1 MRERLKSIF
10 LLIIICTSFYMT
22 AKLWIND
29 YSPPPQTSAPV
40 DIIEPEPLDVL
51 APAVINLHL
60 TSSSRQFSPG
70 DAGFEAAWST
80 FRQLISRAPSVNVSA
95 TTESEW
101 KKALAGGSIE
111 FKLAGKVQLRM
122 WLEALSIQPSD
133 LTNYDYSFDRVLL
146 SAASNNIY
154 FGDTLNSKYLIWS
167 SVSPKEQPSGVK
179 DDVAKA
185 LAVLQT
191 LQTGHALRSLTPPYS
206 SLAAPWVYVPVDP
219 GAWPQLKAR
228 GEKDKS
234 QQVANGFFADVS
246 LVRKI
251 AQRDG
256 RIHFTDGSRGVY
268 LEPDGAIEYY
278 DTQWFSSE
286 RDINANAS
294 LILSSALKFVAIH
307 GGWPG
312 EARLTRMEPALNQSL
327 PYIHFEFVPFT
338 TVWIRGVPQY
348 VPVVSYSQQVSLNV
362 TERLV
367 SEYKRFTYVPLQTGA
382 GPMGVLAPERALRVA
397 ENHLEPDVLI
407 TDMYLA
413 YYQRDIDQTEEWLF
427 PVWVIEQGA
436 YKIFVHGYVDTVMK
450 P

>member
-1 MRERLKSIF
+1 MREKLKSIF
-10 LLIIICTSFYMT
+10 LLVIICTSFYMT
-22 AKLWIND
+22 AQLWIND

-60 TSSSRQFSPG
+60 ASSSRQFSPG

-80 FRQLISRAPSVNVSA
+80 FRQLISRAPSVNVSI

-101 KKALAGGSIE
+101 KKALGGGSIE

-133 LTNYDYSFDRVLL
+133 LTNYEYSFDRVLL

-154 FGDTLNSKYLIWS
+154 FWDTLNSKYLIWS
-167 SVSPKEQPSGVK
+167 SVSPKEQPSSFK
-179 DDVAKA
+179 DDVEKA

-191 LQTGHALRSLTPPYS
+191 LESGHAVRQLDPPYRA
-206 SLAAPWVYVPVDP
+206 LAAPWVYIPRNP
-219 GAWPQLKAR
+219 GAWPQLRAR
-228 GEKDKS
+228 GEKNKS
-234 QQVANGFFADVS
+234 QQVVNGFFKDIS
-246 LVRKI
+246 LVREI
-251 AQRDG
+251 TQRDG

-338 TVWIRGVPQY
+338 TVLIRGVPQY
-348 VPVVSYSQQVSLNV
+348 VPVVSYSQQISLNV

-367 SEYKRFTYVPLQTGA
+367 SEYERFAYVPLQTGA
-382 GPMGVLAPERALRVA
+382 SPFPVLNPERALKVA
-397 ENHLEPDVLI
+397 ENHLKPNALI

-413 YYQRDIDQTEEWLF
+413 YYQRDIDEAEEWLF

-436 YKIFVHGYVDTVMK
+436 EKVFVHGYVEVVMN